1 MAINVSVLIYIL
13 SINSKYQELSIIL
26 WQLIKKQVILK
37 FVEVLFVETI
47 FDGTVSVVSII
58 SWHVMT
64 ESWIT
69 LAKYLPF
76 LQLHVV
82 GFHIK
87 SFSQTCFF

>member
-58 SWHVMT
+58 S
-64 ESWIT
+64 
-69 LAKYLPF
+69 
-76 LQLHVV
+76 
-82 GFHIK
+82 
-87 SFSQTCFF
+87 

>member
-13 SINSKYQELSIIL
+13 SINSKYQQLSRML
-26 WQLIKKQVILK
+26 WRLIKKTSKLWK

-47 FDGTVSVVSII
+47 FVGTVLGVSII
-58 SWHVMT
+58 SSNVMT
-64 ESWIT
+64 ESSIT

-76 LQLHVV
+76 LPLHVV

-87 SFSQTCFF
+87 SFSRT

>member
-13 SINSKYQELSIIL
+13 SINSKYQQLSIML
-26 WQLIKKQVILK
+26 WQLIKKTSKLWK

-47 FDGTVSVVSII
+47 FVGTVLGVSII
-58 SWHVMT
+58 SSNVMT
-64 ESWIT
+64 ESSIT

-76 LQLHVV
+76 LPLHVV

-87 SFSQTCFF
+87 SFSRK